1 MDRTCK
7 IELDSDT
14 VLSFASK
21 FGQILTSVF
30 LNSLLVSLTK
40 KKTQTRIFQQM
51 LTLNS
56 LLLRRIHEYNN

>member
-1 MDRTCK
+1 MDRACK

-14 VLSFASK
+14 VRSFASK

-30 LNSLLVSLTK
+30 LNSLLVSLQK
-40 KKTQTRIFQQM
+40 KTTQTRIFQQM

-56 LLLRRIHEYNN
+56 FLLRRIHVYNI